1 MAQVIVH
8 TTPEGNLVVTY
19 PVNPNKTIDEIAS
32 SVVPEGIEWFAVE
45 EDDLPAQ
52 KKLRNAW
59 EYDGGV
65 VVNISKAKT
74 LTHSLRR
81 KVRSIELAPHDD
93 VIAKQIPGTDAT
105 QAEASRQVVREKY
118 AKMQNDI
125 DACTTAEQLQSIVD
139 SLIG

>member
-8 TTPEGNLVVTY
+8 TAPEGNLVVTH

-32 SVVPEGIEWFAVE
+32 AVVPEGIEWFAVE

-93 VIAKQIPGTDAT
+93 VIAKQIPGQMPHKRKLHVKQFVKNTQDAK
-105 QAEASRQVVREKY
+105 RH
-118 AKMQNDI
+118 
-125 DACTTAEQLQSIVD
+125 
-139 SLIG
+139 

>member
-8 TTPEGNLVVTY
+8 TAPEGNLVVTH

-32 SVVPEGIEWFAVE
+32 AVVPDGIEWFAVE

-52 KKLRNAW
+52 KNLRNAW
-59 EYDGGV
+59 EYDDGV
-65 VVNISKAKT
+65 VVNVSKAKT
-74 LTHSLRR
+74 LVHSLRR
-81 KVRSIELAPHDD
+81 KVRSVELAPYDD
-93 VIAKQIPGTDAT
+93 VIAKQIPGTDVA
-105 QAEASRQVVREKY
+105 QAETSRQAVREKY
-118 AKMQNDI
+118 AKLQNDI